1 MEYLPQHDYI
11 NGENNRNQHQPAEVE
26 EQPMKDTQI
35 VKEQIAY
42 FMQRLYRQKLT
53 TTSGG
58 NISVRCGDTIL
69 ITPSGLD
76 KGTITAEQI
85 GEMDM
90 HGKLLGK
97 TFKPSIESQM
107 HLAVYLCRPDI
118 RAIVH
123 AHPVTGCSFAASGIP
138 INTRLGS
145 ESYAIL
151 GTPAYADYA
160 LMGTVELAGKV
171 AKAAGQSNCVIMR
184 NHGVLTV
191 GKTLLEAFDRLEV
204 LENTAIITMN
214 IMNFPADARK
224 ELDDEE
230 LARIDKLMGR

>member
-1 MEYLPQHDYI
+1 M
-11 NGENNRNQHQPAEVE
+11 
-26 EQPMKDTQI
+26 

-58 NISVRCGDTIL
+58 NISVRNGDMVL

-76 KGTITAEQI
+76 KGAISGEQI

-90 HGKLLGK
+90 EGNIIGK

-107 HLAVYLCRPDI
+107 HLAVYRSRPDI

-123 AHPVTGCSFAASGIP
+123 AHPVTGCSFAAAAVA
-138 INTRLGS
+138 INTRIGS

-160 LMGTVELAGKV
+160 LMGTIDLADQV
-171 AKAAGQSNCVIMR
+171 AAAATRSDCVIMK
-184 NHGVLTV
+184 NHGILTV
-191 GKTLLEAFDRLEV
+191 GKTLLEAFDRMEV
-204 LENTAIITMN
+204 LENAAIITLN
-214 IMNFPADARK
+214 ILHFPGGSVR
-224 ELDDEE
+224 ELDNDE
-230 LARIDKLMGR
+230 LAGIDKLMGR